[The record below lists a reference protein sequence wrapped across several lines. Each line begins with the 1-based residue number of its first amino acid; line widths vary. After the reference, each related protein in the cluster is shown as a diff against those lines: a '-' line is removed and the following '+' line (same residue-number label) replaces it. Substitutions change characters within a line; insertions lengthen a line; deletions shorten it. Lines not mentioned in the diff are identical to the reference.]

1 MAEIEKKILL
11 AVDGS
16 LHSRIMLDYVL
27 RMRRYFPGLKCCLF
41 HVQRDLPLLLV
52 EEAEHDPEAKAQLKA
67 ISRRNADHA
76 RRVLDDG
83 REMLQRGG
91 MAADAIEAISQ
102 PRSLGVARDII
113 IRAETGRFD
122 AIVVGRRGL
131 TGLQQLF
138 IGSLTAKLCEHTEIV
153 PVWVVDGECRNDG
166 FLVAV
171 DGSANSL
178 RAVDHLA
185 FMVSGV
191 PSVPITLLHVI
202 PRFSDHCEIDFEDT
216 AGQAAAVLTRSDQ
229 RCLDRFAAK
238 AVDRLKEAGLDSGS
252 IDFKQVNRAT
262 GIGRAIL
269 EIARRQGLGTVVVGR
284 RGSGGAF
291 YHGRVCR
298 YVMEKSAARTFWL
311 VP

>member
-1 MAEIEKKILL
+1 MAEIEKRILL

-16 LHSRIMLDYVL
+16 FHSRIMLDYVL
-27 RMRRYFPGLKCCLF
+27 RIRPHLPGLKCCLF
-41 HVQRDLPLLLV
+41 HVQRDLPPILV
-52 EEAEHDPEAKAQLKA
+52 EEAELDPEAKAQLKK
-67 ISRRNADHA
+67 ISRRNEEHA
-76 RRVLDDG
+76 SRVLGDS
-83 REMLQRGG
+83 REMLVRGG
-91 MAADAIEAISQ
+91 IAADAIETITQ
-102 PRSLGVARDII
+102 PRSLGVARDVI
-113 IRAETGRFD
+113 IRAETMRFD

-131 TGLQQLF
+131 TSLQKLF

-153 PVWVVDGECRNDG
+153 PVWVVDGESSNHG

-185 FMVSGV
+185 FMVTGA
-191 PSVPITLLHVI
+191 PSVPITLLHVV
-202 PRFSDHCEIDFEDT
+202 PRFADHCEIDFEDT
-216 AGQAAAVLTRSDQ
+216 SGEAAAVLTRSDQ

-238 AVDRLKEAGLDSGS
+238 AIDRLKQAGLDSGN
-252 IDFKQVNRAT
+252 IHFKQVSRTT

-269 EIARRQGLGTVVVGR
+269 EFARRQGLGTVVMGR

-298 YVMEKSAARTFWL
+298 YVMEKSAERTFWL

>member
-1 MAEIEKKILL
+1 
-11 AVDGS
+11 
-16 LHSRIMLDYVL
+16 
-27 RMRRYFPGLKCCLF
+27 
-41 HVQRDLPLLLV
+41 
-52 EEAEHDPEAKAQLKA
+52 
-67 ISRRNADHA
+67 
-76 RRVLDDG
+76 
-83 REMLQRGG
+83 
-91 MAADAIEAISQ
+91 
-102 PRSLGVARDII
+102 VARDII

>member
-27 RMRRYFPGLKCCLF
+27 RIRPYLPGLSCCLF
-41 HVQRDLPLLLV
+41 HVQRDLPPLLV
-52 EEAEHDPEAKAQLKA
+52 EEAEHDPKAKAQLEA

-83 REMLQRGG
+83 LETLQRGG
-91 MAADAIEAISQ
+91 IAAKAIEAVTQ

-113 IRAETGRFD
+113 IRAETMRFD

-131 TGLQQLF
+131 TGLQKLF

-185 FMVSGV
+185 FMVSGS
-191 PSVPITLLHVI
+191 PSVPITLLHVV
-202 PRFSDHCEIDFEDT
+202 PRFADHCEIDFEDT
-216 AGQAAAVLTRSDQ
+216 SGEAADVLTRSDQ

-238 AVDRLKEAGLDSGS
+238 AIDRLKQAGLDSGS

-262 GIGRAIL
+262 GIGRSIL
-269 EIARRQGLGTVVVGR
+269 EIARRQRLGTVVLGR

-298 YVMEKSAARTFWL
+298 YVMEKSAERTFWL
-311 VP
+311 VA